1 MLGFQLMIACTIIG
15 SGILFGS
22 NAVKTVSMLWA
33 METII
38 MVFAPWLLVLQFIN
52 IGISFVIGYLVGLI
66 RDLF

>member
-1 MLGFQLMIACTIIG
+1 MLGFQVMIFCTIVG

-22 NAVKTVSMLWA
+22 NAVKIVSTLWA

-38 MVFAPWLLVLQFIN
+38 MIFAPWLLVLQFIN
-52 IGISFVIGYLVGLI
+52 IGISFVIGYLIGLI